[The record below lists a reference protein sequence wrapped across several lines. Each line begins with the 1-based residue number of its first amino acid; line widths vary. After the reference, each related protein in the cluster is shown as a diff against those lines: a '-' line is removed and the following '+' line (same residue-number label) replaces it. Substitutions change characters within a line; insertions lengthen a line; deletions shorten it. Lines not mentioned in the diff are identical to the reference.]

1 MRILQLIDSL
11 QAGGAERMAVN
22 YANALQKKI
31 GYSALCTTREEGQ
44 LKAMLLPEVGY
55 KFLGKRKALDFK
67 AILKLRSYVK
77 KNNIEFIHAHS
88 SSYFTAVLLKFVY
101 PRVKIVWHDHYGNSE
116 FLRERKAGMVKLM
129 SLFFSSI
136 ISVNKLLKE
145 WAVDNLYCKKV
156 VYLPNFA
163 SFSDSDFFEE
173 PTMLNGLENKRILCL
188 ANLRRQK
195 GHFFLL
201 DVAEKVKLQ
210 YPDWSFHLV
219 GKNFEDDYSNS
230 LRQTIIEKELN
241 KNVFIYGSKDDVQN
255 IIRQSEICILTSES
269 EGLPVALLEYGF
281 NGKAVIMTKVGEI
294 ANVINDE
301 NGLLVEYGDVKSF
314 VQELS
319 KQILDPELRIR
330 LGQNLRKTIIE
341 NYSQEKVLYNYIRLL
356 K

>member
-31 GYSALCTTREEGQ
+31 GYSALCATREEGQ
-44 LKAMLLPEVGY
+44 LKAMLSPEVSY
-55 KFLGKRKALDFK
+55 QFLGKRKALDFK

-88 SSYFTAVLLKFVY
+88 SSFFTAVLLKFVY

-145 WAVDNLYCKKV
+145 WAVDNLYCKRV

-314 VQELS
+314 VEELS